1 MDLELIL
8 REKKALA
15 SYNLSLN
22 TELNYLRPK
31 QLQCLREV
39 VQKDLI
45 AVLPTGYGKS
55 LVYELLPFYCKFVK
69 NISCTV
75 IVIVPLNSIL
85 QQEVEKLGDS
95 IVHVK
100 QDITLLPKKQFYIGH
115 PEDILNSASTIFQAT
130 RNVQDTFIVVDE
142 AHCVLEWGDDFRPD
156 FRLIA
161 ELRMYFKN
169 VKFLALTATASR
181 DAQSAIAKHL
191 EIKNFT
197 SINSTPALN
206 PNISVFL
213 SKRIPSTGGDNSVKG
228 AYDFVFKPLF
238 LELLQLKERFPLT
251 LVYTKLQWCG
261 YGVELA
267 SRLVPSNVLEP
278 NTGSDLPSVVQYHA
292 QQPKEVF
299 FINFL

>member
-1 MDLELIL
+1 M
-8 REKKALA
+8 
-15 SYNLSLN
+15 
-22 TELNYLRPK
+22 
-31 QLQCLREV
+31 
-39 VQKDLI
+39 
-45 AVLPTGYGKS
+45 
-55 LVYELLPFYCKFVK
+55 
-69 NISCTV
+69 
-75 IVIVPLNSIL
+75 
-85 QQEVEKLGDS
+85 
-95 IVHVK
+95 
-100 QDITLLPKKQFYIGH
+100 
-115 PEDILNSASTIFQAT
+115 
-130 RNVQDTFIVVDE
+130 
-142 AHCVLEWGDDFRPD
+142 LEWGNDFRPD

-161 ELRMYFKN
+161 ELRTYFEN

-191 EIKNFT
+191 EMKNFT

-238 LELLQLKERFPLT
+238 LKLLQLKERFPLT

-292 QQPKEVF
+292 QQPKEF
-299 FINFL
+299 FSLIFFNCL